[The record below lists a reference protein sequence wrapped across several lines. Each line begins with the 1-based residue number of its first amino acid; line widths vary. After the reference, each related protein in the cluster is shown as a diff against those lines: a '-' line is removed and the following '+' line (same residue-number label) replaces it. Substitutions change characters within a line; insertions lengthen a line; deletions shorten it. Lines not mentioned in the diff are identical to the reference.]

1 MSILRFGS
9 ITITVKGYTLNN
21 GIPYF
26 QKAVPLRLRSR
37 LGKAT
42 IKIRLAAEN
51 GHFAVQCQ
59 RLTLK
64 YEALF
69 KALLQDANLVPA
81 EAKKA
86 ALALLDIYRL
96 KPGDGLDELQMPEGW
111 DGSFDPTPWLSSF
124 EDDLTGSHVEKVAK
138 AALNNKL
145 PVLLSEAF
153 AVYLNN
159 HRKGGDKEFVKNQ
172 KQHWDKLVTH
182 CGDVALEALTREKA
196 KEFRDARLFT
206 GVKTTTLLREINVI
220 RAVINVARDEI
231 PLNIKNQFERITIR
245 GANEDK
251 TDRVPFE
258 RPEVQA
264 LLNAAT
270 TKDDEK
276 RRIVIVLALTGAR
289 LAEIVGLRKQDFDSV
304 NACIDIRSHKTRSLK
319 TKSSPRIIPL
329 LPQALNALNRQMHAG
344 QTEYMFPAYANE
356 ITTKADSA
364 SAALNKWAKTIVP
377 VKTMHSF
384 RHTLRDQLR
393 AVMCPESVSKELGG
407 WSTVHDVSVGY
418 GQGYPLDLKRE
429 WLSKAYAWL
438 ADGEVTLRQLPAL

>member
-86 ALALLDIYRL
+86 ALALLDIYGL
-96 KPGDGLDELQMPEGW
+96 KPGDALDELQMPEGW

-206 GVKTTTLLREINVI
+206 GVKTTTV
-220 RAVINVARDEI
+220 
-231 PLNIKNQFERITIR
+231 
-245 GANEDK
+245 GANGM
-251 TDRVPFE
+251 R
-258 RPEVQA
+258 
-264 LLNAAT
+264 T
-270 TKDDEK
+270 T
-276 RRIVIVLALTGAR
+276 
-289 LAEIVGLRKQDFDSV
+289 
-304 NACIDIRSHKTRSLK
+304 C
-319 TKSSPRIIPL
+319 
-329 LPQALNALNRQMHAG
+329 
-344 QTEYMFPAYANE
+344 
-356 ITTKADSA
+356 AD
-364 SAALNKWAKTIVP
+364 
-377 VKTMHSF
+377 
-384 RHTLRDQLR
+384 
-393 AVMCPESVSKELGG
+393 
-407 WSTVHDVSVGY
+407 
-418 GQGYPLDLKRE
+418 
-429 WLSKAYAWL
+429 
-438 ADGEVTLRQLPAL
+438 